1 MLSKCMKD
9 EKVSIIVPV
18 YNSEKYLDKCINSI
32 LKQTYKNIEIIA
44 INDGSTDG
52 SYEKLKSYAKR
63 DGRIRVFNQDN
74 KGLIETRIKGVQ
86 QARGKWIGFVDSDD
100 WIEPNMFEKLYIYM
114 QKNTIVISY
123 HLALCMTLKMEEN
136 LKKYLMYMTKNC
148 I

>member
-86 QARGKWIGFVDSDD
+86 QARGYNGSVVK
-100 WIEPNMFEKLYIYM
+100 
-114 QKNTIVISY
+114 
-123 HLALCMTLKMEEN
+123 
-136 LKKYLMYMTKNC
+136 TK